1 MANTLAERVRERM
14 EAMGTNPT
22 ALARTIGRDKDFI
35 RQLLSGKKRTISSD
49 AVADLANV
57 FGCEPSDLLGT
68 MSSGLVPGTRET
80 IIDGTIEAE
89 TWRRPEDDFLR
100 GNTVPMSIR
109 STDELG
115 EVKIYQFHGPANDAG
130 ISHGALISAVSLRRA
145 PEAGDLLVVE
155 RHLGDLIERSIRRV
169 DGDVRSRLVPLAGA
183 KSSEP
188 ISASS
193 EGVEIVGRV
202 ISAAHFF

>member
-49 AVADLANV
+49 AVADLARV

-68 MSSGLVPGTRET
+68 KSSGLVPGTRET
-80 IIDGTIEAE
+80 VLDGTIEAE

-100 GNTVPMSIR
+100 GNTVPMSLR
-109 STDELG
+109 SSEELG
-115 EVKIYQFHGPANDAG
+115 EVLFYQFRGPTNEMG
-130 ISHGALISAVSLRRA
+130 ICHGALISAVPLRRA
-145 PEAGDLLVVE
+145 PEHGDLLVVE
-155 RHLGDLIERSIRRV
+155 RHMGELLERSIRRV
-169 DGDVRSRLVPLAGA
+169 DGAGRSRLIPLEGA

-188 ISASS
+188 ISADAD
-193 EGVEIVGRV
+193 GVEIVGRV
-202 ISAAHFF
+202 ISAAQFF